1 MAFMNFKL
9 KPKLHAIWHVVCPY
23 PLKSD
28 KDSILDIEQ
37 VKQVINQI
45 NPEDERFRYIT
56 FSQFNEPLLD
66 NRIF

>member
-1 MAFMNFKL
+1 MQHGMWFL
-9 KPKLHAIWHVVCPY
+9 PY

-45 NPEDERFRYIT
+45 NPEDE
-56 FSQFNEPLLD
+56 NLD
-66 NRIF
+66 ISLFHNLMNLY